1 MRDDIIDGE
10 VTDLHPGT
18 YSGKADVIVR
28 SRRTGCSVPLIIV
41 SLLIA
46 VAFIPVVN
54 WLKSFDPVSGIFFT
68 FVLCVGLVILALIT
82 RAMSNKKEGRQE
94 TKEEFVGETLTQ
106 GGRIFPAFPLFAVLG
121 VVAMAIMFLFI
132 PLANVIGWVAT
143 GAVIVVLMVGGIL
156 VFGE

>member
-82 RAMSNKKEGRQE
+82 RAMSNKKEGRQ
-94 TKEEFVGETLTQ
+94 FVGETLTQ
-106 GGRIFPAFPLFAVLG
+106 GERIFPAFPLFAVLG

-143 GAVIVVLMVGGIL
+143 GVVIVVLMVGGIL
-156 VFGE
+156 VFGK